1 MDNTLRKKQIIE
13 ACRQAV
19 EESAQRTQQTMGNL
33 ITDSTES
40 NEETGSDKYESK
52 DEEMIEDSRIMEPHL
67 EFLQRELL
75 VLEAINPE
83 TQNAEV
89 GVGAVVI
96 TDSLRFLVAVSA
108 QFKVGNEDFVG
119 ISAAAPIFEEMQGRK
134 AGEKFG
140 FNGKDY
146 KITEVF

>member
-1 MDNTLRKKQIIE
+1 MDNTIRKKQIIE

-19 EESAQRTQQTMGNL
+19 EASTQRTQQTMGNL

-67 EFLQRELL
+67 EFLQRELV
-75 VLEAINPE
+75 VLDAVNPE
-83 TQNAEV
+83 TQNEEV

-96 TDSLRFLVAVSA
+96 TGSLRFLVAVSA
-108 QFKVGNEDFVG
+108 QFNVGNEDFVG
-119 ISAAAPIFEEMQGRK
+119 ISAAAPIFEEMRGKK
-134 AGEKFG
+134 AGDKFS
-140 FNGKDY
+140 FNGNDY
-146 KITEVF
+146 TITEVF

>member
-1 MDNTLRKKQIIE
+1 MDNTIRKKQIIE

-19 EESAQRTQQTMGNL
+19 EESTQRTQQTMGNL

-67 EFLQRELL
+67 EFLQRELV
-75 VLEAINPE
+75 VLDAVNPE
-83 TQNAEV
+83 TQNEEV

-96 TDSLRFLVAVSA
+96 TGSLRFLVAVSA
-108 QFKVGNEDFVG
+108 QFNVGNEDFVG
-119 ISAAAPIFEEMQGRK
+119 ISAAAPIFEAMRGKK
-134 AGEKFG
+134 AGDKFS
-140 FNGKDY
+140 FNGNDY
-146 KITEVF
+146 TITEVF